1 MCMYANNVVVS
12 VQHEKKNHAF
22 LKANF
27 KEKDRIDSKRACYMS
42 LKLEN
47 RTLTLCTVKLR
58 I

>member
-1 MCMYANNVVVS
+1 MYANNVVVS